1 MSDKSDECVNIVRLI
16 GFDDAIIGM
25 AARKGQDDV
34 LAYDVNKMIQILMDD
49 NEWDEDEAIEYFYY
63 NIYDAWMGEG
73 TPVLITVDKDV
84 IQDYIEGQDAPVQLH

>member
-1 MSDKSDECVNIVRLI
+1 MSDKSDECVNVVRLV

-34 LAYDVNKMIQILMDD
+34 LAYDVQKMINILMND

-63 NIYDAWMGEG
+63 NIYDAWMGDG
-73 TPVLITVDKDV
+73 TPVLITVNNKV
-84 IQDYIEGQDAPVQLH
+84 IEDYINDQNASVQLH

>member
-1 MSDKSDECVNIVRLI
+1 MSDKSDDVNVVRLV

-34 LAYDVNKMIQILMDD
+34 LAYDVQKMINILMND

-63 NIYDAWMGEG
+63 NIYDAWMGDG
-73 TPVLITVDKDV
+73 TPVLITVNNKV
-84 IQDYIEGQDAPVQLH
+84 IEDYINDQNASVQLH

>member
-1 MSDKSDECVNIVRLI
+1 MSDEVNVVRLV

-34 LAYDVNKMIQILMDD
+34 LAYDVQKMINILMND

-63 NIYDAWMGEG
+63 NIYDAWMGDG
-73 TPVLITVDKDV
+73 TPVLITVNNKV
-84 IQDYIEGQDAPVQLH
+84 IEDYINDKNASVQLH

>member
-1 MSDKSDECVNIVRLI
+1 MSDEVNVVRLV

-34 LAYDVNKMIQILMDD
+34 LAYDVQKMINILMND

-63 NIYDAWMGEG
+63 NIYDAWMGDG
-73 TPVLITVDKDV
+73 TPVLITVNNKV
-84 IQDYIEGQDAPVQLH
+84 IEDYINDQNASIQLH

>member
-1 MSDKSDECVNIVRLI
+1 MSDEVNVVRLV

-34 LAYDVNKMIQILMDD
+34 LAYDVQKMINILMND

-63 NIYDAWMGEG
+63 NIYDAWMGDG
-73 TPVLITVDKDV
+73 TPVLITVNNKV
-84 IQDYIEGQDAPVQLH
+84 IEDYINDQNASVQIH

>member
-1 MSDKSDECVNIVRLI
+1 MSDEVNVVRLV

-34 LAYDVNKMIQILMDD
+34 LAYDVQKMINILMND

-63 NIYDAWMGEG
+63 NIYDAWMGDG
-73 TPVLITVDKDV
+73 TPVLITVNNKV
-84 IQDYIEGQDAPVQLH
+84 IEDYINDQNASVQLH

>member
-1 MSDKSDECVNIVRLI
+1 MSDEVDVVRLV

-34 LAYDVNKMIQILMDD
+34 LAYDVQKMINILMND

-63 NIYDAWMGEG
+63 NIYDAWMGDG
-73 TPVLITVDKDV
+73 TPVLITVNNKV
-84 IQDYIEGQDAPVQLH
+84 IEDYINDQNASVQLH